1 MKKKR
6 IIISICILIALLFG
20 AVGIYINDFYR
31 AGDGALAAFA
41 SGEVLS
47 DGVTVFR
54 PEEPVAAEETAGL
67 MFYPGGKVEASAYAP
82 LLGELAEQGI
92 TCVLLEMP
100 ANLAVLD
107 KNAAEGIAE
116 QIPEVDRWYI
126 GGHSLGG
133 AMAASFVSEHAEEFA
148 GLILLAAYSTED
160 LTNSEVEVLSI
171 FGSEDGVLNRDAY
184 EENRNHLPDGMTEVI
199 IDGGNHAQFGEY
211 GPQEGDGEAAISGEE
226 QREVTVDTIIKF
238 IRI

>member
-6 IIISICILIALLFG
+6 IIISICILTALLFG
-20 AVGIYINDFYR
+20 AAGIYINDFYR
-31 AGDGALAAFA
+31 AEDAALAAFA

-47 DGVTVFR
+47 DRVTVFR
-54 PEEPVAAEETAGL
+54 PAEPVAAEEAVGL

-82 LLGELAEQGI
+82 LLRGLAEQGI

-133 AMAASFVSEHAEEFA
+133 AMAASFVAEHAEEFE

-160 LTNSEVEVLSI
+160 LTNSDVAVLSI
-171 FGSEDGVLNRDAY
+171 YGSEDGVLNRNAY
-184 EENRNHLPDGMTEVI
+184 EENRNNLPEGMTEVV

-211 GPQEGDGEAAISGEE
+211 GSQEGDGEATISGDE

-238 IRI
+238 IGM

>member
-6 IIISICILIALLFG
+6 IVISICILTALLFG
-20 AVGIYINDFYR
+20 AAGIYINDFYR

-41 SGEVLS
+41 SGEALS

-54 PEEPVAAEETAGL
+54 PAEPVATEEAVGL

-82 LLGELAEQGI
+82 LLRGLAEEGI

-133 AMAASFVSEHAEEFA
+133 SMAASYAAEHSEELE
-148 GLILLAAYSTED
+148 GLVLLAAYSTVD
-160 LTNSEVEVLSI
+160 LKESGLEILSLY
-171 FGSEDGVLNRDAY
+171 GSEDGVLNMEKYEKYRDNLSKAI
-184 EENRNHLPDGMTEVI
+184 ESEIN
-199 IDGGNHAQFGEY
+199 GGNHAGFGMY
-211 GPQEGDGEAAISGEE
+211 GAQEGDGTATITNEE
-226 QREVTVDTIIKF
+226 QITETAAWIVTLMEE
-238 IRI
+238 

>member
-1 MKKKR
+1 M
-6 IIISICILIALLFG
+6 
-20 AVGIYINDFYR
+20 GIYINDFYR
-31 AGDGALAAFA
+31 AGDAALVAFA
-41 SGEVLS
+41 SGEALS

-54 PEEPVAAEETAGL
+54 PAEPVAAEETAGL
-67 MFYPGGKVEASAYAP
+67 MFYPGGKVEATAYAP

-160 LTNSEVEVLSI
+160 LTNSEVDVLSI
-171 FGSEDGVLNRDAY
+171 YGSEDGVLNRNAY
-184 EENRNHLPDGMTEVI
+184 KENRNHLPDGMTEVV

-211 GPQEGDGEAAISGEE
+211 GSQEGDGEAAISGEE

>member
-6 IIISICILIALLFG
+6 IIISICILTALLFG
-20 AVGIYINDFYR
+20 AAGIYINDFYR
-31 AGDGALAAFA
+31 AEDAALAAFA

-47 DGVTVFR
+47 DRVTVFR
-54 PEEPVAAEETAGL
+54 PAEPVAAEEAVGL

-82 LLGELAEQGI
+82 LLRGLAEQGI

-133 AMAASFVSEHAEEFA
+133 AMAASFVAEHAEELE

-160 LTNSEVEVLSI
+160 LTNSDVAVLSI
-171 FGSEDGVLNRDAY
+171 YGSEDGVLNRNAY
-184 EENRNHLPDGMTEVI
+184 EENRNNLPEGMTEVV

-211 GPQEGDGEAAISGEE
+211 GSQEGDGEATISGDE

-238 IRI
+238 IGM

>member
-6 IIISICILIALLFG
+6 IISICILIALLFG
-20 AVGIYINDFYR
+20 ATGIYINGFYR

-47 DGVTVFR
+47 DRVTVFR
-54 PEEPVAAEETAGL
+54 PAEPVAAEEAVGL
-67 MFYPGGKVEASAYAP
+67 MFYPGGKVEASSYAP

-116 QIPEVDRWYI
+116 QIPEVDHWYI

-148 GLILLAAYSTED
+148 RLVLLAAYSTED
-160 LTNSEVEVLSI
+160 LTNSDVDVLSLY
-171 FGSEDGVLNRDAY
+171 GSEDGVLNRNAY
-184 EENRNHLPDGMTEVI
+184 EENRNHLPEGMTEVV

-211 GPQEGDGEAAISGEE
+211 GFQEGDGEATISGDE
-226 QREVTVDTIIKF
+226 QRAVTADTIIKF
-238 IRI
+238 IGM